1 MDAFSV
7 TIAQLGEG
15 LPAGGT
21 AVPMQMSAVP
31 DILAGLGALVVATI
45 GVVVVRYL
53 KDLAD
58 RPQASAPEPGP
69 HRHPRGDGLPTAA

>member
-15 LPAGGT
+15 LPVGGA
-21 AVPMQMSAVP
+21 AVPMQLSAVP

-45 GVVVVRYL
+45 GVLVVRYL
-53 KDLAD
+53 KDMAE
-58 RPQASAPEPGP
+58 RPQASAPAP
-69 HRHPRGDGLPTAA
+69 HPHHPRGDGLPTAA